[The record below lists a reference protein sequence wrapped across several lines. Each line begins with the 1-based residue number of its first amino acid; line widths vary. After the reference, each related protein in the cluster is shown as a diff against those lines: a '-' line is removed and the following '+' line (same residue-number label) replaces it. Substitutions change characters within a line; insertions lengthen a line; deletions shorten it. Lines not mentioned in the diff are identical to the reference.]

1 MQVKSNR
8 LDRNVRITLVN
19 DDGRA
24 VKLFLNDMCFDGEFL
39 HYAEEPPAD
48 TPTRQKKTGVRS
60 WRNDKK
66 DICSARIAPREKAV
80 QHTLAY

>member
-1 MQVKSNR
+1 MRRKKLKIQQIYCAQDIRNWEGYRILQVKSNR

-39 HYAEEPPAD
+39 HYAEEPSA
-48 TPTRQKKTGVRS
+48 TPTR
-60 WRNDKK
+60 
-66 DICSARIAPREKAV
+66 
-80 QHTLAY
+80 

>member
-1 MQVKSNR
+1 MRKKRLKKKPICCAQDIRSWEGYRILQVKSNR

-19 DDGRA
+19 NGCA

-48 TPTRQKKTGVRS
+48 TPTR
-60 WRNDKK
+60 
-66 DICSARIAPREKAV
+66 
-80 QHTLAY
+80 